1 MPMSDRTQAAGK
13 RKSIATLAGAHAE
26 AAIAA
31 LAAIMTNSETAPAT
45 RIAAANTLL
54 QWGCGKASGTTR
66 ERSDP
71 EKLEEGA
78 RQLVRLYWA
87 PE

>member
-1 MPMSDRTQAAGK
+1 MSDRMQAAK
-13 RKSIATLAGAHAE
+13 SRKSIATLAGAHAE

-31 LAAIMTNSETAPAT
+31 LATIMANAEAAPAA

-54 QWGCGKASGTTR
+54 QWGCGKANGVSR
-66 ERSDP
+66 DRIDP
-71 EKLEEGA
+71 EKLEDGA
-78 RQLVRLYWA
+78 RQVIRLYWA